1 MEGRRH
7 DENESEDSYTEE
19 EDEEEEIV
27 TEGKEDQLS
36 VDLTLSEIY
45 RSIVMSVLQRY
56 EQGDLVKLG
65 SIKSQ
70 SKFAFVLFLFIK
82 HKV

>member
-27 TEGKEDQLS
+27 TEGKEVDQ
-36 VDLTLSEIY
+36 TLSEIY
-45 RSIVMSVLQRY
+45 RSSVMSVL
-56 EQGDLVKLG
+56 
-65 SIKSQ
+65 
-70 SKFAFVLFLFIK
+70 
-82 HKV
+82 